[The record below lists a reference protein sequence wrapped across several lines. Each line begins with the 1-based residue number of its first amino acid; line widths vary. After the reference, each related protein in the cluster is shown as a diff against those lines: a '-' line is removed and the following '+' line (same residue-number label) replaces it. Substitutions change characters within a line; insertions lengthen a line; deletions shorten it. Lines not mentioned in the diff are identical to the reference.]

1 MATAEPVKRT
11 MLQHALDYWR
21 AGLPI
26 FPICTPLMVGHQH
39 RDPDTQQFYTC
50 EKDGLGKTP
59 LVRWGGY
66 QNALPTEDE
75 VRRWWSQWPNANIG
89 LATGSLSGI
98 LVLDADGTE
107 ARKECL
113 RLGGL
118 DDTPTVWTG
127 KIGGAHFHLKYP
139 GGDVRN
145 FARKLPGTDMRAQG
159 GYVLMPPSLHASGNS
174 YRWVEN
180 TRSRDH
186 ADVPEWLI
194 QLIEEGNAIAGDIA
208 SGRVFDL
215 NDVLTGVKKGERD
228 DKLFR
233 YACSLRSQDVP
244 QDEAEALLRAAA
256 LACVPAFSE
265 ETAVGKVRRA
275 YKVYPA
281 PLHPVVQFDEE
292 IVPQRNHLRLV
303 TDRPTETA
311 PGDVFLRPISELLAM
326 EEVEPDWMVDQLF
339 TVGSNGWVAAEAK
352 VGKSWTVL
360 ELIYA
365 LTTGTPFLGKF
376 AVKQR
381 RRTIYIQEEDSL
393 QRVLRRFKQLLRGD
407 SSRHAPEDAY
417 LRWAIRAGFKLD
429 NLAWMEKLRQEIIA
443 FDAEVI
449 ILDVFNR
456 LHGSDDSKQAEMT
469 AILNALTKLTND
481 YGCAFIIVHHNK
493 KAQAGVETRA
503 NQMMRG
509 STVLAGW
516 SECSLYLR
524 KGREKHVFIV
534 TPESKDASEMDDFSV
549 TLRDLDNGGVVLDIG
564 AVSVNERRS
573 KIDAEII
580 EAVEKLNRQG
590 LDALVQRIADTLKKD
605 RSTVQKRM
613 RGLVEEGLLEEDEIK
628 IGSTFAKIYNV
639 VTL

>member
-11 MLQHALDYWR
+11 MVQHALDYWR
-21 AGLPI
+21 AGLPV

-39 RDPDTQQFYTC
+39 RDPDTRQLYTC
-50 EKDGLGKTP
+50 EKDSLGKTP

-66 QNALPTEDE
+66 QNVLPTEE
-75 VRRWWSQWPNANIG
+75 EIRRWWSEWPNANIG

-145 FARKLPGTDMRAQG
+145 FARKLAGTDMRAQG

-174 YRWVEN
+174 YRWAEN

-186 ADVPEWLI
+186 ADVPEWLT
-194 QLIEEGNAIAGDIA
+194 QLIEEGNAIAGDMA

-215 NDVLTGVKKGERD
+215 SDVLTGVKQGERD

-265 ETAVGKVRRA
+265 EAAVGKVRRA

-281 PLHPVVQFDEE
+281 PLHPTVQFDEE
-292 IVPQRNHLRLV
+292 IIPQRTHLRLV
-303 TDRPTETA
+303 TDRPAETA
-311 PGDVFLRPISELLAM
+311 PGAVFLRPISELLAM

-360 ELIYA
+360 DLVYA
-365 LTTGTPFLGKF
+365 LSTGTPFLGRF
-376 AVKQR
+376 AVKQPR
-381 RRTIYIQEEDSL
+381 RVIYIQEEDPV
-393 QRVLRRFKQLLRGD
+393 QRVLRRLKQLLRGD
-407 SSRHAPEDAY
+407 PSRKPPPDEN
-417 LRWAIRAGFKLD
+417 LLWSVRAGFKLD
-429 NLAWMEKLRQEIIA
+429 NLEWMEKLRQEIIA
-443 FDAEVI
+443 FSAEVI
-449 ILDVFNR
+449 VLDVFNR

-469 AILNALTKLTND
+469 AILNLLTRLTND
-481 YGCAFIIVHHNK
+481 YGCSFIIVHHNK
-493 KAQAGVETRA
+493 KTQAGVETRA

-524 KGREKHVFIV
+524 KAREKHVFIV
-534 TPESKDASEMDDFSV
+534 TPESKDAPEIDDFTV
-549 TLRDLDNGGVVLDIG
+549 TIRDLENGGVVLDIG
-564 AVSVNERRS
+564 TVSVTERTS
-573 KIDAEII
+573 KIDGDIVS
-580 EAVEKLNRQG
+580 AVDRLTKEGQ
-590 LDALVQRIADTLKKD
+590 DATVQRIAAILGKD
-605 RSTVQKRM
+605 RTTVQKRM
-613 RGLVEEGLLEEDEIK
+613 KGLVEEGLLDEDEVQF
-628 IGSTFAKIYNV
+628 GRTLVKIYTL